1 MYARLL
7 KKPLEGRQSFFL
19 FGPRGTGKT
28 SWLKS
33 KLHDCLYFD
42 LLEAMSFNK
51 FLANPQLLETAIP
64 TNYKNWVIIDEVQKV
79 PALLDEVHRLIE
91 KYHYKFI
98 LTGSSARKLRHGG
111 VNLLA
116 GRALTYHL
124 HPLTALEL
132 SQDFDLKKNILY
144 GCLPGVLTANE
155 PQKVLASYIQTYL
168 YQEVQQEGLT
178 RNLENFSRFLESA
191 SFSQGSPLNISAI
204 ARDCGVKNKLAASY
218 FEILD
223 DLLIG
228 YQLLPFTR
236 HAKRRLV
243 AHPKFYFFDV
253 GVFRAIRPCGP
264 LDIEETIDG
273 PALETLFLQQLRAIN
288 DYYELD
294 YKLYYWRTSEGIEV
308 DFIAY
313 GPKGMH
319 AFEVKRSN
327 RWSESDLKGLKA
339 LRKDYPVVN
348 CHLLY
353 LGNKEEFFKD
363 IKITPL
369 EKALLELPNILSTVS
384 GTKS

>member
-7 KKPLEGRQSFFL
+7 KKPLANDQSFFL

-33 KLHDCLYFD
+33 QLRDQDCLYFD
-42 LLEAMSFNK
+42 LLEALDFNR
-51 FLANPQLLETAIP
+51 FFANPQLLESVIP
-64 TNYKNWVIIDEVQKV
+64 ANYKNWVVIDEVQKV

-116 GRALTYHL
+116 GRALTYYL
-124 HPLTALEL
+124 HPLTAIEFG
-132 SQDFDLKKNILY
+132 QDFDLKKFLY
-144 GCLPGVLTANE
+144 YGGLPGVATATD
-155 PQKVLASYIQTYL
+155 PQKVLASYVQTYL

-178 RNLENFSRFLESA
+178 RNLEHFARFLESA
-191 SFSQGSPLNISAI
+191 SFSQGSILNMSAV
-204 ARDCGVKNKLAASY
+204 ARDCGVKGKMVVGY
-218 FEILD
+218 FEILN

-228 YQLLPFTR
+228 YQLPPFTR

-243 AHPKFYFFDV
+243 AHPKFYFFDT
-253 GVFRAIRPCGP
+253 GVFRSIRPRGP
-264 LDIEETIDG
+264 LDLDEMIDG

-288 DYYELD
+288 DYDELD
-294 YKLYYWRTSEGIEV
+294 YKLYYWHTSDGLEV

-319 AFEVKRSN
+319 AFEIKRSSY
-327 RWSESDLKGLKA
+327 WSESDLKGLKA
-339 LRKDYPVVN
+339 LHKDYPVVQRY
-348 CHLLY
+348 LIY
-353 LGNKEEFFKD
+353 LGNKTEFFKG
-363 IKITPL
+363 IKIIPM
-369 EKALLELPNILSTVS
+369 ADVLLDLPTILA
-384 GTKS
+384 